1 VLWAIID
8 RPRFVRQNAISKSLS
23 RQLTLVL
30 IFHQRSR
37 KLHFERV
44 GKTKFMKM
52 KKNKFISS
60 ILALT
65 IVLSSCTNPT
75 SNSESVKEPGTQEQ
89 KADEKKDNCKCSD
102 VDVNRLASKIEDD
115 FTQTQNQ
122 LESQYARVIR
132 KESVDKRDN
141 CTWVVTFKISW
152 PFGNTD
158 GAHPDEFIKKRFAC
172 DGKEI
177 YVQ

>member
-1 VLWAIID
+1 M
-8 RPRFVRQNAISKSLS
+8 N
-23 RQLTLVL
+23 
-30 IFHQRSR
+30 
-37 KLHFERV
+37 
-44 GKTKFMKM
+44 
-52 KKNKFISS
+52 KNKFIGS
-60 ILALT
+60 ALT
-65 IVLSSCTNPT
+65 LIIIFASCTNQT
-75 SNSESVKEPGTQEQ
+75 SNSESVKEPSVQEQ
-89 KADEKKDNCKCSD
+89 KTDEKKDDCKCSD

-122 LESQYARVIR
+122 LESQYARVISR
-132 KESVDKRDN
+132 ISVDKRDN

-158 GAHPDEFIKKRFAC
+158 GAHPDEFVKKRFAC